1 MTSIA
6 DLSGAAFGNVDAVGD
21 TPQVVSYLELASAR
35 FRGLKRLSF
44 RSLSLRPGASV
55 LDVGCGTGDDARE
68 LAKLVGSRG
77 RVVGIDSSES
87 LIAEARGRAQGDAP
101 RPEFLVAE
109 ARHIEFPADTFD
121 ACRADRVFQ
130 HLADPAA
137 ALAEMVRVC
146 RPGGVVEVIDRDW
159 GLVAV
164 DSDCQAVTRIILDR
178 IRSGIRNGWIG
189 RRLPAL
195 FHDAGLEHVRA
206 RAYPI
211 ALREFQAADALLD
224 LAIVAG
230 HAVNEALLSAEQAAA
245 WLQELHARTRAGR
258 FFATL
263 VMFVVTGRKP
273 RPD

>member
-21 TPQVVSYLELASAR
+21 TPRVVSYLELASAS
-35 FRGLKRLSF
+35 FRDVKRRSY

-68 LAKLVGSRG
+68 LAKLVGPCG
-77 RVVGIDSSES
+77 RVVGVDSSEA

-101 RPEFLVAE
+101 WVEFLVAE
-109 ARHIEFPADTFD
+109 AHRTEFPADTFD
-121 ACRADRVFQ
+121 ACRADRVLQ

-146 RPGGVVEVIDRDW
+146 RPGGIVEVIDRDW

-164 DSDCQAVTRIILDR
+164 DSDRQAVTRVILDR
-178 IRSGIRNGWIG
+178 ISSGIRNGWIG

-206 RAYPI
+206 TAHSI

-224 LAIVAG
+224 LTIVAG
-230 HAVNEALLSAEQAAA
+230 HAVNEALLSEEQAAA
-245 WLQELHARTRAGR
+245 WLQEQRARTLSGR

-273 RPD
+273 RPT